1 VTAYQPPSLRVAL
14 GLGDQELEQR
24 LRPAIDATDDVVV
37 VAQCLA
43 ADQLLRVVESRQAD
57 ALVVAW
63 SLHRL
68 TDALLDQLER
78 PELSLVLLVPDPAEA
93 RWRNRRGPV
102 LAVDTD
108 PSRLREVL
116 VTARAGG
123 RAPVRRSRPEALPR
137 KPADRDGA
145 PAGRLI
151 AVTGG
156 AGSPGRTTVAISLAT
171 ALGAAEPTLLVEL
184 DLCSPTIAAYLDAD
198 PSRNICTLAHTV
210 REDPHTWSSALAD
223 ELQPLTPACRA
234 ALVLCGPPKREMRSS
249 VGPAVVER
257 LLGEVAQRYG
267 WVVLDVGPELLGS
280 DAAAAAQRAALAR
293 AHQVLL
299 VTASDLVGLWHARVA
314 LDQLE
319 RQVGIGRDVVS
330 LVLNRHDARYHHVPV
345 EVQWHLG
352 APVVAV
358 VPFDHAG
365 AQRAIADQ
373 RPLVLDSASRAGRAL
388 VTLAERLSR
397 DTLRVP
403 VEAARQRPPSG
414 WWRRLLRRQPA
425 VSVRRS
431 LLEAQRLAVGAT
443 QTRGGR
449 AW

>member
-1 VTAYQPPSLRVAL
+1 VTAYQTPSLRVAL

-24 LRPAIDATDDVVV
+24 LRPAIDAADDVVV

-43 ADQLLRVVESRQAD
+43 ADQLLQVVESRQAD

-68 TDALLDQLER
+68 TDALLDRLDR
-78 PELSLVLLVPDPAEA
+78 PELIVVLLVPDPGEA

-102 LAVDTD
+102 LAVDAD
-108 PSRLREVL
+108 PSTLREVL
-116 VTARAGG
+116 VSARAGG
-123 RAPVRRSRPEALPR
+123 RPLLRRPAPEPVPL
-137 KPADRDGA
+137 KPADRGGG
-145 PAGRLI
+145 PAGTLI

-156 AGSPGRTTVAISLAT
+156 AGSPGRTTLAINLAT

-210 REDPHTWSSALAD
+210 REDPRTWSSALAD
-223 ELQPLTPACRA
+223 ELQPLTPSTRA
-234 ALVLCGPPKREMRSS
+234 AVVLCGPPKREMRSS
-249 VGPAVVER
+249 VGPGVVER
-257 LLGEVAQRYG
+257 LLAEVARRYR
-267 WVVLDVGPELLGS
+267 WVVLDVGPELLGM
-280 DAAAAAQRAALAR
+280 DPAAAAHRAALAS
-293 AHQVLL
+293 AHHVLL

-319 RQVGIGRDVVS
+319 RQVGVERGVVS
-330 LVLNRHDARYHHVPV
+330 LVLNRHDARYHHAPSEV
-345 EVQWHLG
+345 EWHLG

-397 DTLRVP
+397 GKLRVP
-403 VEAARQRPPSG
+403 LEAGWGQPRSG

-425 VSVRRS
+425 ASARRS
-431 LLEAQRLAVGAT
+431 LLEAERVAVAT
-443 QTRGGR
+443 PHAGGGR